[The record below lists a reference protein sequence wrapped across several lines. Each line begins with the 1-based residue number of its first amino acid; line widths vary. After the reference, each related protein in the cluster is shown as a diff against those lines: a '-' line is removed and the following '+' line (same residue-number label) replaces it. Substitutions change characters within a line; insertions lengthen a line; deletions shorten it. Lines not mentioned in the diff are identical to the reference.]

1 LLLYAHTLTPR
12 LRYITNWFAEQFL
25 LEPLEL
31 TDSIERFRNETG
43 PRISYSDQR
52 ISAGACWIQPA
63 SLLFESNI
71 QEIEPEVHQHA
82 QFPIFFCG
90 AGDMGFDLFA
100 SSFYLLSRYE
110 EYLPHPLDT
119 YGRFPHQQSLAFR
132 HGFLDR
138 PLVDQWMVQL
148 CVYLRSQ
155 FPALSIRPLH
165 FEHLA
170 TYDIDESFAYRHK
183 PIWRQAAGLFRDLML
198 FRFGWVVERIRVLR
212 KRSPDPYDAFSFLQ
226 SLHADTSTRPIC
238 FLLMAEQRSEYDKNL
253 PPDHPAQQE
262 LIRSLSNWSD
272 LALHPSWRSASDFDL
287 LEKEKKD
294 LEGLVHRSI
303 LASRQHYIRFRL
315 PQTYRNLM
323 VAGFQADYSMGYGS
337 INGFRASTARSF
349 EWYDLERDQVTSLR
363 VHPFCY
369 MEANSYYEQ
378 RDTIEEAAQE
388 WEKLEESVRGTGG
401 TFITIWHNTQL
412 GTQARFS
419 GWRDRYARWLR
430 ALPD

>member
-1 LLLYAHTLTPR
+1 MLLYAHTLPPR

-52 ISAGACWIQPA
+52 ISADACWIQPV

-71 QEIEPEVHQHA
+71 HALEPEVHTPG
-82 QFPIFFCG
+82 QFPIFFSG
-90 AGDMGFDLFA
+90 PGDMGFDLFA

-110 EYLPHPLDT
+110 EYLPHPLDA
-119 YGRFPHQQSLAFR
+119 YGRFPHQRSLAFR

-138 PLVDQWMVQL
+138 PLVDQWMMQFLV
-148 CVYLRSQ
+148 CLRSK
-155 FPALSIRPLH
+155 FPALQIRPRS

-183 PIWRQAAGLFRDLML
+183 PIWLQAAGLIRDLML
-198 FRFGWVVERIRVLR
+198 FRFGWVIERIRVWR

-226 SLHADTSTRPIC
+226 SLHADTSTRPLC
-238 FLLMAEQRSEYDKNL
+238 FVLMAKQRSQYDKNL
-253 PPDHPAQQE
+253 SPEHPAQQE
-262 LIRSLSNWSD
+262 LIRNLSNWSD
-272 LALHPSWRSASDFDL
+272 LALHPSWRSGNDFDL
-287 LEKEKKD
+287 LQEEKKD
-294 LEGLVHRSI
+294 LEALVDRPI
-303 LASRQHYIRFRL
+303 LSSRQHYIRFRL
-315 PQTYRNLM
+315 PHTYRNLM
-323 VAGFQADYSMGYGS
+323 AAGFQADYSMGYGS

-349 EWYDLERDQVTSLR
+349 EWYDLQRDQVAALR
-363 VHPFCY
+363 IHPFGY
-369 MEANSYYEQ
+369 MEANSYYEWHH
-378 RDTIEEAAQE
+378 TIEAAAQE
-388 WEKLEESVRGTGG
+388 WEQLEQKVRASGG

-412 GTQARFS
+412 GTSARFG

>member
-1 LLLYAHTLTPR
+1 
-12 LRYITNWFAEQFL
+12 
-25 LEPLEL
+25 
-31 TDSIERFRNETG
+31 
-43 PRISYSDQR
+43 
-52 ISAGACWIQPA
+52 
-63 SLLFESNI
+63 
-71 QEIEPEVHQHA
+71 
-82 QFPIFFCG
+82 
-90 AGDMGFDLFA
+90 
-100 SSFYLLSRYE
+100 
-110 EYLPHPLDT
+110 
-119 YGRFPHQQSLAFR
+119 
-132 HGFLDR
+132 
-138 PLVDQWMVQL
+138 
-148 CVYLRSQ
+148 
-155 FPALSIRPLH
+155 
-165 FEHLA
+165 
-170 TYDIDESFAYRHK
+170 
-183 PIWRQAAGLFRDLML
+183 
-198 FRFGWVVERIRVLR
+198 
-212 KRSPDPYDAFSFLQ
+212 
-226 SLHADTSTRPIC
+226 
-238 FLLMAEQRSEYDKNL
+238 MAEQRSEYDKNL

-349 EWYDLERDQVTSLR
+349 EWYDLKRDQVTSLR